1 MVKGILRIM
10 FLSERVFLE
19 NKTKDRVLFEK
30 KDYKGKGPLIEWE
43 ERGGLNAKRPFIPFL
58 PSQNRGGGP
67 ACRRRPIRPL
77 RAPGV
82 ALDRGKGKGG
92 YGEPIPGLTSS

>member
-30 KDYKGKGPLIEWE
+30 KDYKDKGPLIEWE
-43 ERGGLNAKRPFIPFL
+43 ERGA
-58 PSQNRGGGP
+58 
-67 ACRRRPIRPL
+67 
-77 RAPGV
+77 
-82 ALDRGKGKGG
+82 
-92 YGEPIPGLTSS
+92 